1 MVGVHFPQSCH
12 TPLSPLRSPLSS
24 VYDANG
30 ILECQEPV
38 PFRLTRNIHSFF
50 NPLTT
55 FGVFLAAFCAT
66 AQAISSPQ
74 VLTWVV

>member
-1 MVGVHFPQSCH
+1 M
-12 TPLSPLRSPLSS
+12 
-24 VYDANG
+24 YDANG